1 MGFEIRHAGLVA
13 LRLDG
18 RWRGALIEGP
28 SGSGK
33 SDLALRCLDAGLRLV
48 ADDRTVVF
56 VSEGRLFGRAPD
68 ALWGLV
74 EHRGLG
80 VMTHPAVDVAE
91 IVLVVR
97 CEASPG
103 AVERLPDPAVQTVLG
118 VPAPLLR
125 LWPFEGSAPAK
136 LSRALEV
143 LGHGAQQA
151 YQASLAPLG
160 RRSGA

>member
-1 MGFEIRHAGLVA
+1 MAFEIRHAGLVA
-13 LRLDG
+13 RRIGG
-18 RWRGALIEGP
+18 RWLGALIEGP

-56 VSEGRLFGRAPD
+56 VSQGRLFGRAPD
-68 ALWGLV
+68 ALAGLI

-80 VMTHPAVDVAE
+80 VLPHPAIRLAQ
-91 IVLVVR
+91 IGLIVR
-97 CEASPG
+97 CEAAPET
-103 AVERLPDPAVQTVLG
+103 VERLPDPAVQSVLG

-143 LGHGAQQA
+143 LGRGAQEA

-160 RRSGA
+160 RRVGA

>member
-1 MGFEIRHAGLVA
+1 MAFEIRHAGLVA
-13 LRLDG
+13 RRIDG

-28 SGSGK
+28 SGAGK

-56 VSEGRLFGRAPD
+56 TSEGRLFGRAPD
-68 ALWGLV
+68 TLRGLL
-74 EHRGLG
+74 EHRGQG
-80 VMTHPAVDVAE
+80 IVTHPALDLAE

-97 CEASPG
+97 CESTPE
-103 AVERLPDPAVQTVLG
+103 AVERLPDPAFQTLLG
-118 VPAPLLR
+118 VAAPLLR

-143 LGHGAQQA
+143 LGRGAQEA
-151 YQASLAPLG
+151 YQATLAPLG